1 MIPST
6 LNLFI
11 FGICCTIGSM
21 RVEAMRIRNPG
32 PIAALRERYLR
43 EANKENASHVTK
55 VVKTGQV
62 ANMRKLFQHG
72 VEERDMHTSEPI
84 KVNEVSKANSMT
96 FNPEVVEVVERVDVN
111 EADARVIESWGL
123 ARASDWTQL
132 RCVGLSRCVFKV
144 QQGEKTVVLKRVS
157 LESSSDALEFAR
169 ETATMELLDGKHN
182 TLQLIH
188 KVAIGQ
194 WGYML
199 LPLVSHPDLL
209 AYVQAALYLGWS
221 EDSIWQ
227 IFGKAAAT
235 EVSSAV
241 FHLHRNGLG
250 HGDLK
255 LDNILIGE
263 LSVKDVADLPSTAKR
278 SLPTWLQRDY
288 KNNKGGIQDAVDD
301 LSNGRVPAHFTLF
314 DFGMSR
320 PLEAKEEKRAKG
332 VTEKEV
338 DVHMWTMTLL
348 QLRYT
353 TDDLYRQ
360 MKTLNGRYFSGDV
373 DSDAFHDL
381 LSDLAEGNQI
391 DMNAKLKSLALGTE
405 AEETFGNILD
415 RI

>member
-1 MIPST
+1 
-6 LNLFI
+6 
-11 FGICCTIGSM
+11 
-21 RVEAMRIRNPG
+21 
-32 PIAALRERYLR
+32 
-43 EANKENASHVTK
+43 
-55 VVKTGQV
+55 
-62 ANMRKLFQHG
+62 
-72 VEERDMHTSEPI
+72 MHTSAPI
-84 KVNEVSKANSMT
+84 KVNKVSKANSMT
-96 FNPEVVEVVERVDVN
+96 FNPKVVEVVEKVDVN
-111 EADARVIESWGL
+111 EADAQVIENWGL
-123 ARASDWTQL
+123 AQASDWTQL
-132 RCVGLSRCVFKV
+132 RCVGLSRCVFQV
-144 QQGEKTVVLKRVS
+144 QQGEKAVVLKRVS

-182 TLQLIH
+182 TLELID

-241 FHLHRNGLG
+241 LHLHANGLG

-278 SLPTWLQRDY
+278 SSTLPRWLQRDY
-288 KNNKGGIQDAVDD
+288 KNNKGRIQVAVDD

-320 PLEAKEEKRAKG
+320 PLEAKEEKRTIG
-332 VTEKEV
+332 VTEEEV

-373 DSDAFHDL
+373 SSDAFHDL
-381 LSDLAEGNQI
+381 LSALAAGNQVG
-391 DMNAKLKSLALGTE
+391 MNKELKKLARGTE
-405 AEETFGNILD
+405 ADETFGSILD